1 MRELAVHKANVE
13 EILGAELTRGEK
25 KKSCRIFPI
34 SEV

>member
-25 KKSCRIFPI
+25 EKEQRL
-34 SEV
+34 E